1 MKITI
6 ILQSYVKALLCE
18 RNARKIYKKAEY
30 YLLGNSQNCIFAKN
44 KKNKINSC

>member
-18 RNARKIYKKAEY
+18 RNAEKINKKAEY
-30 YLLGNSQNCIFAKN
+30 YLFDN
-44 KKNKINSC
+44 